1 MSSNHSTSGFSQA
14 ARSDLDETAVHNVND
29 TVDGNGRL
37 GNVGRHHDLAVA
49 ARRRLKD
56 LSTIRTIN
64 KTTPAKVQY
73 VKSFA

>member
-1 MSSNHSTSGFSQA
+1 MSSDHSTSRFSHA
-14 ARSDLDETAVHNVND
+14 ARSDLDEAAVHNVND
-29 TVDGNGRL
+29 TVDGDGRL

-56 LSTIRTIN
+56 LSTIRTIS
-64 KTTPAKVQY
+64 KIIPAKAQY